1 MLKQQKSRS
10 PESRAS
16 GMQSHYSGMVSH
28 SSSAT
33 VKQVELKDHWEHF
46 SIRFSIYSS
55 GIKDENNEV
64 VRIIGSIP
72 ELTKS
77 GTVGSGPLK
86 MKRAKKKFRWLFDKY
101 GQEMRPW
108 ETLLKLSANKID
120 GSNEIIYSY
129 SNSGQSSKDFIYE
142 REPSRIMEI

>member
-1 MLKQQKSRS
+1 
-10 PESRAS
+10 
-16 GMQSHYSGMVSH
+16 MQSHYSGLH
-28 SSSAT
+28 SQASTAP
-33 VKQVELKDHWEHF
+33 VKHVELKDHWEHF
-46 SIRFSIYSS
+46 SIRFSIFSPS
-55 GIKDENNEV
+55 IKEENGEV
-64 VRIIGSIP
+64 MRIIGSIP

-86 MKRAKKKFRWLFDKY
+86 MKRAKKKFRWLHDKY

-108 ETLLKLSANKID
+108 ETLLKLSVSKID

-129 SNSGQSSKDFIYE
+129 SNSGENQKDFIYE